1 MESVEV
7 TSNAEL
13 QLRVVDAVRAA
24 QADDPF
30 APVTLIVSSAAQGWE
45 LRRQIIAG
53 MPAGTALA
61 NLRVL
66 TLAEFIDTCRLL
78 LDPAAEPIDRLVRA
92 VAVEQLLA
100 TDTGPL
106 AASAAHP
113 DTARLITRIAD
124 EVAWCDID
132 EAALGRE
139 PLAST
144 TTATSRAA
152 LTFVA
157 RMRSELQGPAAVV
170 HHVDVAARVQQASA
184 QQLQS
189 LGAAVGAIVCTE
201 QRLPAPA
208 LHVLNTLA
216 AAGVAISRLVLTLSP
231 LVPDGTQLVSAP
243 DPATE
248 VSIGVRA
255 IAAHINAGI
264 APERVALLYSTADP
278 YAALLDAELSAA
290 HIEWR
295 GPTAD
300 ALETLALPQVALLM
314 TRMAVAR
321 TASHSGISRRD
332 LMRWLGIGSIALDGE
347 SVHAGRLRGLIRDKI
362 LHGDAREWIPSLE
375 AFAASELP
383 AGEEPDNVVQ
393 RQIDAAENA
402 HQLAALLRQ
411 LDAGLERLVCSTS
424 WEEAGAALHALIAGF
439 HGELTATSRDAD
451 ERSAAPMLRSLL
463 LASFP
468 RIDAFV
474 PAGQGPSAS
483 DVLAVLERQ
492 FIGRRT
498 RHGRTSAGV
507 HVGPLESAR
516 ALTFDALVIIG
527 AAEGALPLISN
538 SDTVLADPLRRA
550 LRVDADD
557 LPTTPDSAASAAVAF
572 HALLASA
579 QHVLTT
585 FPRTGVTGTA
595 EGFASPLL
603 VGLKPKGAASANAEL
618 ASTASP
624 ITDSDIAV
632 RAQLVDAIGDSAL
645 FRQRAAVTTWMNP
658 EVGPLFGQVDA
669 EAIDL
674 LPRLDA
680 KPLSASGI
688 EQFLGCPYQFLVE
701 RALKVNTETV
711 TDELDAME
719 AKDFGTM
726 VHEVF
731 EGFVDRAR
739 DAGLLPRPGEP
750 WPDAAEQLLS
760 SMLHGAIDEARAKG
774 QLGWLPAWAD
784 REEMLFGSLTDFFA
798 QDHAMRATHNTVP
811 YKSEMG
817 FGTEDGADVTFS
829 ISDGTRVPLRGYI
842 DRVDVDNLDAPALI
856 DIIDYKTGRM
866 RSFVPGLKPD
876 KNGRRKKVQDL
887 VYAVA
892 AQQMFP
898 QAEQIDVHFFF
909 VPNAGD
915 PAVHQAVNDD
925 ADATLRAILDE
936 VQTTLQQ
943 GRFTPTGKAHTYC
956 TVCKA
961 LGRRASRFTG
971 ETEGDDE

>member
-1 MESVEV
+1 MESLGVA
-7 TSNAEL
+7 SNAEL
-13 QLRVVDAVRAA
+13 QLRVVDAIRAA

-30 APVTLIVSSAAQGWE
+30 APVTLIASSAAQGWE

-66 TLAEFIDTCRLL
+66 TLVEFMDACRLTL
-78 LDPAAEPIDRLVRA
+78 GPSAEPIDRLVRA
-92 VAVEQLLA
+92 VAVEQLL
-100 TDTGPL
+100 TTETGPL

-124 EVAWCDID
+124 EVAWCSID
-132 EAALGRE
+132 EDALEQE

-152 LTFVA
+152 LRFVA
-157 RMRSELQGPAAVV
+157 RMRRELTGPAAVT
-170 HHVDVAARVQQASA
+170 HHADVAARVQQANA
-184 QQLQS
+184 QQLQA
-189 LGAAVGAIVCTE
+189 LGASVGAIVCTE
-201 QRLPAPA
+201 QRVPAPA
-208 LHVLNTLA
+208 LAVLQTLA
-216 AAGVAISRLVLTLSP
+216 AAGTPVTRLALAPSAALP
-231 LVPDGTQLVSAP
+231 QGTQLVSAP

-248 VSIGVRA
+248 VSIAVRA
-255 IAAHINAGI
+255 VAAHIDAGV
-264 APERVALLYSTADP
+264 APERIALLYSTSDP
-278 YAALLDAELSAA
+278 YAALLDAELGAA

-300 ALETLALPQVALLM
+300 ALETLALPQVALLL

-321 TASHSGISRRD
+321 TATSSGITRRD
-332 LMRWLGIGSIALDGE
+332 LMRWLGIGSITLDGV
-347 SVHAGRLRGLIRDKI
+347 SVHAGRLRGLIREKI
-362 LHGDAREWIPSLE
+362 LHGDARQWLHALDAFEALGIPT
-375 AFAASELP
+375 
-383 AGEEPDNVVQ
+383 GEEPDRDIQ
-393 RQIDAAENA
+393 QQIDTAANA
-402 HQLAALLRQ
+402 HQLAALLRR
-411 LDAGLERLVCSTS
+411 LDAGLERLVSSST
-424 WEEAGAALHALIAGF
+424 WEEVGIALQGLIAGF

-463 LASFP
+463 LSSFP

-474 PAGQGPSAS
+474 TSGKGPSAS

-516 ALTFDALVIIG
+516 TLTFDALVIIG
-527 AAEGALPLISN
+527 AAEGTLPPISS

-550 LRVDADD
+550 LRLEVAD
-557 LPTTPDSAASAAVAF
+557 LPTTPDSAAAVAVAF
-572 HALLASA
+572 DALLASA

-595 EGFASPLL
+595 EGFASPFIA
-603 VGLKPKGAASANAEL
+603 GLKSTEAASANVEL
-618 ASTASP
+618 AATASP
-624 ITDSDIAV
+624 ITDSDLAV
-632 RAQLVDAIGDSAL
+632 RVALANAVDDPAL
-645 FRQRAAVTTWMNP
+645 LRQRAAVTTWMNP
-658 EVGPLFGQVDA
+658 EVGPLFGEVDA
-669 EAIDL
+669 DAIAL

-731 EGFVDRAR
+731 EGFVDSAR
-739 DAGLLPRPGEP
+739 EASLLPGPGEP
-750 WPDAAEQLLS
+750 WSEAAELLLQ
-760 SMLHGAIDEARAKG
+760 SMLHQAIEEARAKG

-784 REEMLFGSLTDFFA
+784 REQMLFDSLPEFFA
-798 QDHAMRATHNTVP
+798 QDNAMRAEYNTVP
-811 YKSEMG
+811 HRSEMG
-817 FGTEDGADVTFS
+817 FGIPGGTDVMFA

-842 DRVDVDNLDAPALI
+842 DRVDVDNPGDPKLVDVV
-856 DIIDYKTGRM
+856 DYKTGKL

-876 KNGRRKKVQDL
+876 KNGGRKKVQDL

-898 QAEQIDVHFFF
+898 RAEQIEVHFFF
-909 VPNAGD
+909 VPNAGES
-915 PAVHQAVNDD
+915 AVHHAVNDD
-925 ADATLRAILDE
+925 ADATLRGILDE
-936 VQTTLQQ
+936 VHTTLQQ

-956 TVCKA
+956 TVCQA

-971 ETEGDDE
+971 GTEADDE